1 MINIAILGF
10 GVVGSGVYEVIKQ
23 NELPVTISH
32 ILDKRTF
39 PNHPLNG
46 VVTTD
51 FQSIIDDKN
60 VSVVVETMGGASP
73 AYEFSLAAIRS
84 GKSVVTSNKMVV
96 EKYGDELKRE
106 AAEHGVSYL
115 YEASA
120 GGGIPVIHPIKRCLR
135 ANKITR
141 VSGILNGTTNYILRR
156 MTDGIDFA
164 SALKEAQANGYAEAD
179 PTADICGYDT
189 ARKIAILATE
199 AFGRL
204 FKYEDCAEITGIDK
218 LTVEQINAA
227 SDMGYSIKLLG
238 VAENNGGKYSLLV
251 APCLVGKNT
260 LLASVNGVFNA
271 VSVVGNMVGEVV
283 FYGQGAGS
291 LATASA
297 VVSDILE
304 TADTQPVYTDEKRI
318 ERSELAAPT
327 LTTKDLCG
335 GRFYILE

>member
-10 GVVGSGVYEVIKQ
+10 GVVGGGVYEVIKQ
-23 NELPVTISH
+23 NGLPVTVKH

-39 PNHPLNG
+39 PGHDLENA
-46 VVTTD
+46 VTTD
-51 FQSIIDDKN
+51 FSTIIDDPA
-60 VSVVVETMGGASP
+60 VDVVVETMGGASP
-73 AYEFSLAAIRS
+73 AYEFSLAALRA

-96 EKYGDELKRE
+96 EKYGDELKSV
-106 AAEHGVSYL
+106 AAENNVSYL

-141 VSGILNGTTNYILRR
+141 VAGILNGTTNYILRR

-164 SALKEAQANGYAEAD
+164 AALKEAQAKGYAEAD

-204 FKYEDCAEITGIDK
+204 FRYEDCAEITGIDK
-218 LTVEQINAA
+218 LTTEQINAA
-227 SDMGYSIKLLG
+227 AGMGYRIKLLG
-238 VAENNGGKYSLLV
+238 VAENNNGRYSLFV
-251 APCLVGKNT
+251 APCLVGEDT
-260 LLASVNGVFNA
+260 LFAATGGVFNA
-271 VSVVGNMVGEVV
+271 VSVTGNMVGEVV

-304 TADTQPVYTDEKRI
+304 TADTPALYGRQSRVAKEELTAPRLEKRNI
-318 ERSELAAPT
+318 
-327 LTTKDLCG
+327 CG
-335 GRFYILE
+335 VEFYVI

>member
-1 MINIAILGF
+1 MISIAILGF
-10 GVVGSGVYEVIKQ
+10 GVVGSGVYEVIKE
-23 NELPVTISH
+23 NNLPVKVKH

-39 PNHPLNG
+39 PEHPLGG

-51 FQSIIDDKN
+51 FDSIINDAEVD
-60 VSVVVETMGGASP
+60 VVVETMGGASP
-73 AYEFSLAAIRS
+73 AYEFSLAAIRA

-96 EKYGDELKRE
+96 EKYGEVLREE
-106 AAEHGVSYL
+106 AARCGVSYL

-120 GGGIPVIHPIKRCLR
+120 GGGIPIIHPIRRCLR

-141 VSGILNGTTNYILRR
+141 VSGILNGTTNYILRQ
-156 MTDGIDFA
+156 MTGGVEFA
-164 SALKEAQANGYAEAD
+164 DALKDAQSKGYAEAD

-218 LTVEQINAA
+218 ITVDQIKAA
-227 SDMGYSIKLLG
+227 ADEGYRIKLLG
-238 VAENNGGKYSLLV
+238 VAESSENGYSLFV
-251 APCLVGKNT
+251 APCLVRDDT
-260 LLASVNGVFNA
+260 LLAATNGVFNA
-271 VSVVGNMVGEVV
+271 VSVIGNMVGEVV

-304 TADTQPVYTDEKRI
+304 TSDTTALRMAEKRVDK
-318 ERSELAAPT
+318 SELAPVSLKT
-327 LTTKDLCG
+327 RELCG
-335 GRFYILE
+335 ERFYVLD